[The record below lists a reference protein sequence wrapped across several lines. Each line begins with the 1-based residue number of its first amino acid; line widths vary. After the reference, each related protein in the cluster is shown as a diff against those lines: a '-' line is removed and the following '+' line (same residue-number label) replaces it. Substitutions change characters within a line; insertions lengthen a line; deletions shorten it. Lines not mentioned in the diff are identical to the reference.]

1 MTVLREPTPA
11 QTPAGATAAAGG
23 REVDVELLLNLG
35 QALRLRGRG
44 LDTLLRGELKLTT
57 PGGRLALQG
66 TVNAARG
73 TYNAYN
79 QKLEIERGAVI
90 FNGPPDNPRLDILAL
105 RPNLDVR
112 VGVAVTGTAATPRIS
127 LYSEPDLPDSEK
139 LSWLVLGRA
148 PDGLGGSDIALLQ
161 AAAAALLAGEGDSPS
176 AQLTQLIGLDTLS
189 VRQTEGDT
197 RDTVVSVGKQLSRR
211 WYIGY
216 ERSLSSTAGNWQLI
230 YRLAQR
236 FTLRL
241 QTGLDNSIDLIWT
254 WRWD

>member
-1 MTVLREPTPA
+1 MVFS
-11 QTPAGATAAAGG
+11 GA
-23 REVDVELLLNLG
+23 
-35 QALRLRGRG
+35 
-44 LDTLLRGELKLTT
+44 
-57 PGGRLALQG
+57 
-66 TVNAARG
+66 
-73 TYNAYN
+73 
-79 QKLEIERGAVI
+79 
-90 FNGPPDNPRLDILAL
+90 PDNPRLDILAL
-105 RPNLDVR
+105 RPNLDVN
-112 VGVAVTGTAATPRIS
+112 VGVAISGTAAVPRIS
-127 LYSEPDLPDSEK
+127 LYSEPDMPDSDK

-148 PDGLGGSDIALLQ
+148 PDNLGGSDIALLQ
-161 AAAAALLAGEGDSPS
+161 AAAAALLAGEGESPTS
-176 AQLTQLIGLDTLS
+176 QLTQLIGLDSVS
-189 VRQTEGDT
+189 VRQSEGEV